1 MDSLINSP
9 PPTSDLPTSADDRPP
24 ASQEVQGDP
33 FDSGSAPM
41 PKTSHHY
48 PRVNSTS
55 TGAMPATERVD
66 PSRPRILVFSCDSTK
81 LTSLSPFQRKD
92 GCDRFGRIVRCD
104 RMRDGSIEVEFQ
116 SEAEA
121 AKALGSSTF
130 TYSVRDRGV
139 RRDVCLPISVTPHK
153 TKNFSKGI
161 ISCFDL
167 RDTTDEEIV
176 EGLSGFGVTEARRIV
191 SRRGGATIPTNN
203 IVLTFDTADLPSAI
217 TVGYT
222 RVSVRTYVPNPMRCF
237 RCQRFGHTKLRC
249 RNRPVCA
256 KCSSPDHL
264 DEECNSDTLRCV
276 NCGNTQ
282 PPHASFS
289 RSCPAYLKEK
299 EINAIKATRNVSF
312 REARDMYN
320 QSHPAVS
327 YAQKAK
333 AHVSVKTTLEQMSAS
348 QLALLLKSF
357 GLSVV
362 PTGAAHTS
370 ATSIGAAV
378 PVAPPP
384 ASPGTLTVRSPL
396 STSPGGQGPSA
407 APVVSSAA
415 VSATE
420 NVEDGGDGW
429 TLVQRRRTAGRRSA
443 SPPQPALPGEPSGT
457 PAPRRSPAQE
467 SAVMAALRRGQEEKR
482 VRDARR
488 ARLVE
493 RAREARRSPGDASS
507 GSGAGKSGSS
517 PPGGHRPPMG
527 PPPVPPPPQRPRV
540 PPPPLPRSPS
550 GERPPGTPQSAPR
563 NLVPPSAPVRPGK
576 RPIAWNGSPSE
587 AATPRT
593 RHKPQTS
600 TGAGRSSSADGRLSP
615 ATGARPR
622 IQFGDGAAEP

>member
-41 PKTSHHY
+41 PNTNHHY

-55 TGAMPATERVD
+55 TGAMPATQRVN
-66 PSRPRILVFSCDSTK
+66 PSHPRILVFSSEQTK

-92 GCDRFGRIVRCD
+92 GCDRFGKIMRCD
-104 RMRDGSIEVEFQ
+104 RLRDGSIEVEFQ

-121 AKALGSSTF
+121 AKALSSSTF

-139 RRDVCLPISVTPHK
+139 KRDVCVPISITPHR

-167 RDTTDEEIV
+167 RDTTDEEIS

-191 SRRGGATIPTNN
+191 ARRGGASIPTNN
-203 IVLTFDTADLPSAI
+203 IILTFDAAVLPTAI

-222 RVSVRTYVPNPMRCF
+222 RVSVRPYVSNPMRCF
-237 RCQRFGHTKLRC
+237 RCQRFGHTKVRC

-256 KCSSPDHL
+256 KCSSSEHL
-264 DEECNSDTLRCV
+264 DEDCNSDKLRCV
-276 NCGNTQ
+276 NCGDTQ
-282 PPHASFS
+282 SPHASFS
-289 RSCPAYLKEK
+289 RSCPAFMKEK

-312 REARDMYN
+312 REARDIYN
-320 QSHPAVS
+320 QTHPAVS
-327 YAQKAK
+327 YARKAQ
-333 AHVSVKTTLEQMSAS
+333 AHVSGKTTLEQMSAS
-348 QLALLLKSF
+348 QLVLLLKSF

-362 PTGAAHTS
+362 AAGAAHTS
-370 ATSIGAAV
+370 ATSVGAAV
-378 PVAPPP
+378 PVASPP
-384 ASPGTLTVRSPL
+384 ASPRTLTVRSPL
-396 STSPGGQGPSA
+396 SASSQGPVSDPVA
-407 APVVSSAA
+407 ASDVVA
-415 VSATE
+415 ATE
-420 NVEDGGDGW
+420 NIQDGGDGW
-429 TLVQRRRTAGRRSA
+429 TLVQRRRTARRRSA
-443 SPPQPALPGEPSGT
+443 SPPQPALSGEPSGT

-507 GSGAGKSGSS
+507 GSGAGMSGSS
-517 PPGGHRPPMG
+517 PPGAHRPMG

-622 IQFGDGAAEP
+622 IQFGDSAAES